1 MTEFQV
7 VEIFLVIFAASFAV
21 MAAIA
26 VVQRRK
32 VSARLERSVLG
43 KKATSNNA
51 DAVSQQLKTVWR
63 TNYFLN
69 VLKAFS
75 ERIDV
80 LKGEDP
86 EALQMVLATAGY
98 TGREPVVIYA
108 FTKLTALLL
117 GTLVT
122 LFILLKTIIGGGA
135 ILIPLAVSLAIFL
148 VLMRVPDF
156 FLSMKRRERKATIK
170 RTFPQMVELMIIAS
184 EAGLAPSPA
193 MLRTADE
200 LSKHSPALSSELRQL
215 VTELSVVPERADAY
229 TRFSQRIDLAEA
241 KHFGTALLQGEAFG
255 TSFAATLKT
264 MAKELR
270 TMRMTKIEERATR
283 LPVLMTVPLIMFIM
297 PALFVVILGP
307 AALSILDNLGNI
319 NAQP

>member
-1 MTEFQV
+1 MTDFQIA
-7 VEIFLVIFAASFAV
+7 EIFLIIFAASFAV
-21 MAAIA
+21 MAG
-26 VVQRRK
+26 VGLVQRRK

-43 KKATSNNA
+43 KKASTNGA
-51 DAVSQQLKTVWR
+51 DVVSQQLKTVWR

-69 VLKAFS
+69 VLKSFS

-108 FTKLTALLL
+108 FTKLTALFL
-117 GTLVT
+117 GAVVTLVT
-122 LFILLKTIIGGGA
+122 LLNTALSGGA
-135 ILIPLAVSLAIFL
+135 VLIPLGVSLAVFL
-148 VLMRVPDF
+148 ALMRVPDF
-156 FLSMKRRERKATIK
+156 FLSLRRKERKAKIR
-170 RTFPQMVELMIIAS
+170 RTFPQMIELMIIAS
-184 EAGLAPSPA
+184 EAGLGPSPA

-200 LSKHSPALSSELRQL
+200 LAKHSPALSNELRQL
-215 VTELSVVPERADAY
+215 VTELSVIPERAEAY
-229 TRFSQRIDLAEA
+229 SRFSQRIDLAEA

-270 TMRMTKIEERATR
+270 TMRLTKIEERATR